1 VNDFLDAAAGT
12 LRHLLWAT
20 NPSSQTAILAV
31 LALAA
36 LSLLLVYGPLC
47 LQLIQIQKLQRA
59 VASAF
64 VEESPSK
71 ILRREIAVAFERSPL
86 AFQWQ
91 EFLQRWKNACEAR
104 PQSDSSAGDE
114 ARAPVRLAEV
124 MDEYP
129 ALAMGPRRSLLPALP
144 GLFLATGLLGT
155 FVGLTLAIPEAVSSS
170 GRDQQIASLVQH
182 VGLALRSSLW
192 GLALSIAAS
201 FATRWIEGRLE
212 AQIESLDLW
221 VRRTYRSI
229 TPEELAMREAHTQRV
244 GFDRLRSELA
254 QVTIDFTDSLDTGL
268 RRIEQSS
275 AKAASL
281 VSDEQRSALG
291 KVVDELSETL
301 KRGVGEHL
309 GALQSLLQ
317 TVVEHQDTVTGGL
330 THTFER
336 MFDNSEAHARVT
348 QSLVQAAESVKAA
361 ADAIDGTAREF
372 QPVLVELKQVGG
384 ALEATASRIQSTQES
399 SAHTA
404 DAVAASVE
412 HSRHALGAQHQL
424 LEDSLGE
431 IRTTFELLSRG
442 LGENLSRALHDIDG
456 ALEQT
461 VGRLR
466 ETILDSNETIDRLTV
481 PIRAAEGAVI
491 ETRASLEQVKSD
503 VVSLND
509 WLIQAARPVRSAL
522 SQLGDNTTSLSR
534 ALKEFGDRT
543 RAVEHGMAELR
554 SDLRVAAHS
563 QPNLDRSADPE
574 PPQRDETVT
583 APVADGL
590 ESPPAP
596 AEPEDDAGEP
606 TQVEESTEADTQR
619 TGGEAEIATGHPN
632 ADAATGDGE
641 GETEDEERP
650 ADKRDPGAVWTSGL
664 GYRLATPYSLPAAL
678 ARSAVGAP
686 DTESDDST
694 ATSAEDAKCDP
705 EIAAAVSLSGLLSRP
720 HSASDEQPLA
730 PLAAVRIEA
739 LAVTAPS
746 DSSKSH
752 SEDPQPPDDPEPE
765 PDADSPR
772 SSPLRRLFD
781 KKT

>member
-1 VNDFLDAAAGT
+1 MQ
-12 LRHLLWAT
+12 LLWAT
-20 NPSSQTAILAV
+20 DPSSQTAILAV

-47 LQLIQIQKLQRA
+47 LQLVQIEKLQRA

-91 EFLQRWKNACEAR
+91 EFLQRWKSACEAQPR
-104 PQSDSSAGDE
+104 SGSPAGDE
-114 ARAPVRLAEV
+114 ARAPVRLSEV

-129 ALAMGPRRSLLPALP
+129 ALAMGPRRSLLPTLP

-155 FVGLTLAIPEAVSSS
+155 FVGLILAIPEAVSSS

-244 GFDRLRSELA
+244 GFDRLRSELT

-291 KVVDELSETL
+291 KIVGELSETL
-301 KRGVGEHL
+301 KRGVEEHL
-309 GALQSLLQ
+309 GTLQSLLQ
-317 TVVEHQDTVTGGL
+317 TVVEHQGTVTGGL
-330 THTFER
+330 THAFER

-348 QSLVQAAESVKAA
+348 QSLVQAAESVRAA

-372 QPVLVELKQVGG
+372 QPVLVELKQMSGS
-384 ALEATASRIQSTQES
+384 LEQTASRIQSTQES

-431 IRTTFELLSRG
+431 IRATFELLSRG

-522 SQLGDNTTSLSR
+522 SRLGDNTTSLSR

-543 RAVEHGMAELR
+543 RTVEHGMAELR
-554 SDLRVAAHS
+554 SELRAATHS
-563 QPNLDRSADPE
+563 QPNFDRSAEPE
-574 PPQRDETVT
+574 PPRQDEAVT
-583 APVADGL
+583 APVTDGL
-590 ESPPAP
+590 ESQSARS
-596 AEPEDDAGEP
+596 EPEDDAGRRE
-606 TQVEESTEADTQR
+606 QVEENTEEDAR
-619 TGGEAEIATGHPN
+619 RAGGEGEIATGHPN
-632 ADAATGDGE
+632 TDAVAGDGQ
-641 GETEDEERP
+641 GEAEDEERP
-650 ADKRDPGAVWTSGL
+650 AGERDPSADSTSGF
-664 GYRLATPYSLPAAL
+664 GYRLGTPYPLPAAL
-678 ARSAVGAP
+678 TRSAAASP
-686 DTESDDST
+686 ATESDDST
-694 ATSAEDAKCDP
+694 ATPAEDAKCDP
-705 EIAAAVSLSGLLSRP
+705 KIAAAVSLSGLLSRP
-720 HSASDEQPLA
+720 HSASDERPPAQPT
-730 PLAAVRIEA
+730 AVRTES
-739 LAVTAPS
+739 LAVAASS
-746 DSSKSH
+746 DSSTSH
-752 SEDPQPPDDPEPE
+752 SEDPQPPDDPEQE
-765 PDADSPR
+765 RDTDSPQ

>member
-1 VNDFLDAAAGT
+1 VNDFVDAAAGP
-12 LRHLLWAT
+12 LMQLLWAT
-20 NPSSQTAILAV
+20 DPSSQTAILAV
-31 LALAA
+31 LAVAA

-47 LQLIQIQKLQRA
+47 LQLVRIRKLQRG

-86 AFQWQ
+86 SFQWQ
-91 EFLQRWKNACEAR
+91 EFLQRWKNACEAQ
-104 PQSDSSAGDE
+104 PQSGSPAGDE

-129 ALAMGPRRSLLPALP
+129 ALARGPRRSLLPSLP

-170 GRDQQIASLVQH
+170 GRDQQIASLVEH

-212 AQIESLDLW
+212 AQTESLDLW
-221 VRRTYRSI
+221 VRRAYRAI
-229 TPEELAMREAHTQRV
+229 TPEELAMREAHTQRA
-244 GFDRLRSELA
+244 GFDQLRSELA

-301 KRGVGEHL
+301 KRGVEEHL
-309 GALQSLLQ
+309 GRLQSLLQ

-348 QSLVQAAESVKAA
+348 QLLVQAAEAVRAA
-361 ADAIDGTAREF
+361 ADAIDGTARDF
-372 QPVLVELKQVGG
+372 QPVLTELKEMGG
-384 ALEATASRIQSTQES
+384 ALEETASRIQSTQEK

-424 LEDSLGE
+424 IEGSLGE
-431 IRTTFELLSRG
+431 IRAAFEVLSRG

-461 VGRLR
+461 VGHLR

-534 ALKEFGDRT
+534 SLKEFGDRA
-543 RAVEHGMAELR
+543 RAVEHGMTELR
-554 SDLRVAAHS
+554 SELRGAAQS
-563 QPNLDRSADPE
+563 QPDLGRSAEPE
-574 PPQRDETVT
+574 SPRQDEAVT
-583 APVADGL
+583 APVTDGS
-590 ESPPAP
+590 ESQPAP
-596 AEPEDDAGEP
+596 SEPEDEARAPE
-606 TQVEESTEADTQR
+606 QVEESAEQDTQR
-619 TGGEAEIATGHPN
+619 AEGDTATGRPGTDAVDGDRRGEA
-632 ADAATGDGE
+632 
-641 GETEDEERP
+641 EDEERP
-650 ADKRDPGAVWTSGL
+650 AAKGDPSADSTSGF
-664 GYRLATPYSLPAAL
+664 GYRLGTSYSVPAAL
-678 ARSAVGAP
+678 ARSAAVPPAAEGR
-686 DTESDDST
+686 DST
-694 ATSAEDAKCDP
+694 ATSEEDAKCDP
-705 EIAAAVSLSGLLSRP
+705 EIAAAVSLSGLLSRS
-720 HSASDEQPLA
+720 HSASKEGPLA
-730 PLAAVRIEA
+730 GLAAVRTEA
-739 LAVTAPS
+739 LAVADAS
-746 DSSKSH
+746 DSSTSH
-752 SEDPQPPDDPEPE
+752 SEDPQPPDDPERE
-765 PDADSPR
+765 DDTDSPP
-772 SSPLRRLFD
+772 SSPLRRLFN

>member
-1 VNDFLDAAAGT
+1 VNNFLDAAPGT
-12 LRHLLWAT
+12 LMHLLWAT
-20 NPSSQTAILAV
+20 DPSTQTAILAV
-31 LALAA
+31 LALAVLA
-36 LSLLLVYGPLC
+36 LLFVYGPLC
-47 LQLIQIQKLQRA
+47 LQLVQIEKLQRA
-59 VASAF
+59 VANAF

-91 EFLQRWKNACEAR
+91 EFLQRWKSACAAQPGSTSPTEE
-104 PQSDSSAGDE
+104 E

-124 MDEYP
+124 IDEYP
-129 ALAMGPRRSLLPALP
+129 ALALGPRRSLLPALP

-155 FVGLTLAIPEAVSSS
+155 FVGLTLAIPEAVSSF

-192 GLALSIAAS
+192 GLALSITAS

-221 VRRTYRSI
+221 VRRTYRSVA
-229 TPEELAMREAHTQRV
+229 PEELAVREAHTQRV
-244 GFDRLRSELA
+244 GFDRLRSELT
-254 QVTIDFTDSLDTGL
+254 QVTLDLTDSLDTGL
-268 RRIEQSS
+268 RRIEQST

-301 KRGVGEHL
+301 KRGVEEHL
-309 GALQSLLQ
+309 GTLQSLLR
-317 TVVEHQDTVTGGL
+317 TTVEHQDTVTGGL
-330 THTFER
+330 THAFER

-348 QSLVQAAESVKAA
+348 QSLVQAAESVRAA
-361 ADAIDGTAREF
+361 ADAIDETAREF
-372 QPVLVELKQVGG
+372 RPVLVELKQTGG
-384 ALEATASRIQSTQES
+384 ALEETASRIQSTQES

-404 DAVAASVE
+404 DAVATSVE
-412 HSRHALGAQHQL
+412 HSRRALDAQHQL

-431 IRTTFELLSRG
+431 IRATFELLSRG
-442 LGENLSRALHDIDG
+442 LGENLSRALHGIDD

-491 ETRASLEQVKSD
+491 ETRATLEQVRSD

-509 WLIQAARPVRSAL
+509 WLIQSTRPVRSAL

-554 SDLRVAAHS
+554 GELRAAAHS
-563 QPNLDRSADPE
+563 QPGLDRSAEPE
-574 PPQRDETVT
+574 PPHQDETIT
-583 APVADGL
+583 APVAHGL
-590 ESPPAP
+590 ESQPARS
-596 AEPEDDAGEP
+596 EPEDDAGERE
-606 TQVEESTEADTQR
+606 QAEENTEEEAQR
-619 TGGEAEIATGHPN
+619 VGDEAEIASGRPSTDAVAGERRGEAEDEARHAAGRSPN
-632 ADAATGDGE
+632 AGSA
-641 GETEDEERP
+641 
-650 ADKRDPGAVWTSGL
+650 SGF
-664 GYRLATPYSLPAAL
+664 GYRLGTPCSLPAAL
-678 ARSAVGAP
+678 ARSATAS
-686 DTESDDST
+686 TAAESDDST
-694 ATSAEDAKCDP
+694 ATSAEDAKYDP

-720 HSASDEQPLA
+720 HSASDGQPLA
-730 PLAAVRIEA
+730 QPAAERAEA
-739 LAVTAPS
+739 A
-746 DSSKSH
+746 SSGSSTSH
-752 SEDPQPPDDPEPE
+752 SEDPQPPDDPEE
-765 PDADSPR
+765 EHDSDSQQ
-772 SSPLRRLFD
+772 SSPLRRLSNE
-781 KKT
+781 KT